1 MSDGWVYVG
10 GTFDLFHAGHVQF
23 LLQCSQYGKVVVA
36 LNADNFSARY
46 KRRPILSI
54 NERKGAIEACRFVDD
69 VVTNIGNENSAI
81 TIDLL
86 LETRSIKYIA
96 HGNDWTGESLM
107 GQLGI
112 DQSWLDFRG
121 IQMLYIPY
129 TSGISTSDIIGRIN
143 GEHHRSGN
151 CSCGLG
157 EPCSYP
163 GFSGEA
169 DPEA

>member
-10 GTFDLFHAGHVQF
+10 GTFDLFHAGHIQF
-23 LLQCSQYGKVVVA
+23 LSQCSQYGKVVVA

-46 KRRPILSI
+46 KRRPILSLD
-54 NERKGAIEACRFVDD
+54 ERKSAVEACRFVDD
-69 VVTNIGNENSAI
+69 VVTNVGNENSGM

-86 LETRSIKYIA
+86 LDEHPIKYIA
-96 HGNDWTGESLM
+96 HGDDWTGKSLM
-107 GQLGI
+107 AQLGI
-112 DQSWLDFRG
+112 DQGWLDFRG

-163 GFSGEA
+163 GIPGEA